1 MYRTANIL
9 SIQKQNTHDENLAL
23 AEEVQRLQKLV
34 GGKLSVPLP
43 IRIKAHPEDSL
54 SSLERLTIRRGLAAR
69 EKLVTGN
76 MRLVLHWMNKAKRVP
91 KTEDYLQYGVIGLC
105 NAAERFDPS
114 RGYKFSTFAYWQV
127 KAAFL
132 TGLYGT
138 SSIIKIPS
146 GTLLNLKKRLA
157 AGDKL
162 TPALLAAK
170 ELLEKPTTFLDFSV
184 PEIENYF
191 LPGDNTAPNPDWE
204 LFLDNLDEDER
215 ALVEEV
221 AIADETIEVAKNKR
235 KWVNVESIK
244 QLANDVF
251 DYQSA

>member
-9 SIQKQNTHDENLAL
+9 SIQKQNTHEENLAL
-23 AEEVQRLQKLV
+23 AEDVQTLQALV

-43 IRIKAHPEDSL
+43 IRIKALPTGL
-54 SSLERLTIRRGLAAR
+54 MNPTIVRKGLAAR

-76 MRLVLHWMNKAKRVP
+76 MRLVLHWMNKAKRIP
-91 KTEDYLQYGVIGLC
+91 KTEDYLQYGVMGLC

-132 TGLYGT
+132 CGLYGT

-157 AGDKL
+157 SGQPL

-170 ELLEKPTTFLDFSV
+170 DLLEKPTTFLDFSV

-191 LPGDNTAPNPDWE
+191 LPGDSNAPNPDWE

-221 AIADETIEVAKNKR
+221 AIADETIEIAKSKR

-244 QLANDVF
+244 SLASDVF
-251 DYQSA
+251 DYHGEIA